1 MYSLRH
7 TCEWCPHAEVPIA
20 VWQLHRRGEQ
30 VLETILL
37 KRRMWWQY
45 ILQIVMEVAGF
56 YMRGNWVSKEGRHRC
71 FLLSTKIYNC
81 SYFFWNGCLF
91 CDDICL
97 NCALNKRKNYNRW
110 RMLFS
115 LVTLLSNT
123 WTSACLY
130 WESRKNKELL
140 GQLPKS
146 KLIHSTLPQQ
156 PLIPTKTLLIFK
168 QIIRPLDL
176 EIICKNFEYCY

>member
-7 TCEWCPHAEVPIA
+7 TWVVSSCRSAHSSVTVAQKRWTNIRNHFAQEKNVMGIHFANSHGGCWFLHEGGIGYQKKVGITVSCSAQKYTIA
-20 VWQLHRRGEQ
+20 L
-30 VLETILL
+30 I
-37 KRRMWWQY
+37 
-45 ILQIVMEVAGF
+45 F
-56 YMRGNWVSKEGRHRC
+56 S
-71 FLLSTKIYNC
+71 
-81 SYFFWNGCLF
+81 WNGCLF

-97 NCALNKRKNYNRW
+97 NCSLNKRKNYNRW

-168 QIIRPLDL
+168 QTIRPLHL